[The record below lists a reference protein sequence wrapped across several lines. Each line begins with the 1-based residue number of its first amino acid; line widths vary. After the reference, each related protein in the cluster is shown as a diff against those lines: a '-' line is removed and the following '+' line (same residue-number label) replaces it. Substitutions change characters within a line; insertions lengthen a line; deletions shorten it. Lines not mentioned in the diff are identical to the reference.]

1 MLQEG
6 ATQIFPTTTKSCI
19 ENNLIFC
26 EGTAYCE
33 FVYEPIALLLMNLL
47 DG

>member
-6 ATQIFPTTTKSCI
+6 ASQIFPKPTTSGI